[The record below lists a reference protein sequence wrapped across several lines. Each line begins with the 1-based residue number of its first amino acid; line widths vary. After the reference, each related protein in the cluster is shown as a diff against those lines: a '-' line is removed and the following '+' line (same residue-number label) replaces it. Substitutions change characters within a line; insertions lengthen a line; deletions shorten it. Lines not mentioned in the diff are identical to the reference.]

1 MNRQSVLAKYGNDL
15 LAETTSNFLLDKKS
29 FFENRLY
36 LAFVGE
42 LAVPFHNNP
51 FLSVH
56 FHVDELISASA

>member
-36 LAFVGE
+36 LAFVGKVAE
-42 LAVPFHNNP
+42 PFRNNP

-56 FHVDELISASA
+56 FHVDERISA